1 MYKTLILSTAVALAL
16 GTAREGYADAPKGF
30 HEVLVDSRNEDFGRD
45 WKQYYNF

>member
-16 GTAREGYADAPKGF
+16 GAPREGQQPAPKGF
-30 HEVLVDSRNEDFGRD
+30 HEMIVDSRNEDFGRD